1 MASNKKTHEELV
13 KQINVKTEFADKLYK
28 KMRADRYGMTFC
40 CPLEL
45 EAINLTNDICNWQDL
60 KVTKLSEEY
69 EKNLIVDPVELG
81 CKPPAVYNPVSG
93 LCEGTTT
100 AEQVGTDTYTY
111 SAALPNGLSQI
122 ASPVNH
128 FTYGKDCPIIMDSY
142 QINGAG
148 SNPAYVGCSV
158 LDGTTCSPSWWV
170 TYNATPSG
178 PASQQITGVT
188 ETSFVNSLAIGANLS
203 SGWQQGALKYFSI
216 PIQTNVTKTYYI
228 FIAADGAFGIKLNGT
243 YLIQAVAPIN
253 TNQGVWGTSIY
264 AANMGMDGLVNN
276 VVVADGSTNFPP
288 DPTKFRPQCNEQIMA
303 QGLLN
308 VASTRGFLY
317 PVELTAGC
325 NVLEFEGYRLGG
337 LYPTTTNTGMLAF
350 SIFNNTRNEII
361 ASTGRTDLTEIASSD
376 GINQLY
382 QQISPSIPW
391 TCNAPDVLQAASG
404 NACPMCQTTVTTLS
418 YRCPDGYIEV
428 AGNPPTCIISAEPP
442 CNTETLNFSVVNQN
456 GEVMPDYDITFNGGT
471 YTTNDLGLITI
482 VIQNASINNV
492 HTLDLCH
499 CITTSGGCAVQT
511 IKITAT
517 DPDAVICTTPDP
529 TCNCNAP
536 SFSKES
542 VVVPAVSTDPY
553 IVTIG
558 FTDVYWINGETST
571 SVTYT
576 VNWKLSTATVWNEIA
591 GLTATSGIVTTT
603 ISGLENEILHY
614 RIKSACASE
623 DSEWSATNSVTLTA

>member
-1 MASNKKTHEELV
+1 MASKKKTHEELV

-28 KMRADRYGMTFC
+28 KMRADRYGMTYC

-60 KVTKLSEEY
+60 KITKLGEDY
-69 EKNLIVDPVELG
+69 EKNITTDPVDMG
-81 CKPPAVYNPVSG
+81 CVSPSVYNPVTG
-93 LCEGTTT
+93 LCEGTVP
-100 AEQVGTDTYTY
+100 AEQVGFDTYTY
-111 SAALPNGLSQI
+111 SAALPNGLSQV
-122 ASPVNH
+122 AAPVNH

-142 QINGAG
+142 SINGQG
-148 SNPAYVGCSV
+148 NNPTYVGCSIQ
-158 LDGTTCSPSWWV
+158 DGLTCSPSWWV

-178 PASQQITGVT
+178 AASQQIAGVT

-203 SGWQQGALKYFSI
+203 GGWSQGLVKYFSI

-243 YLIQAVAPIN
+243 YLIQAVAPSIG
-253 TNQGVWGTSIY
+253 QGVFGESIY
-264 AANMGMDGLVNN
+264 AATWGMDGLVSN

-288 DPTKFRPQCNEQIMA
+288 DPTKFRNQCNEQIMA

-317 PVELTAGC
+317 PVEFTAGC
-325 NVLEFEGYRLGG
+325 NVLEFEGYRTGNVAS
-337 LYPTTTNTGMLAF
+337 TTTDTGMLAF
-350 SIFNNTRNEII
+350 SVFNNTKSEII
-361 ASTGRTDLTEIASSD
+361 ASTGRTDLTEIVSSD

-391 TCNAPDVLQAASG
+391 MCNPPDVLQEASG
-404 NACPMCQTTVTTLS
+404 NACPMCRTTITTLS
-418 YRCPDGYIEV
+418 YRCPDGYNEV
-428 AGNPPTCIISAEPP
+428 NTDPITCEIPPTPP
-442 CNTETLNFSVVNQN
+442 CNTETLSFKVVNQN
-456 GEVMPDYDITFNGGT
+456 GEPMPNYIITFDGGT
-471 YTTNDLGLITI
+471 YTTNDFGKIII
-482 VIQNASINNV
+482 VVQNASIDNV

-511 IKITAT
+511 IKITVT

-529 TCNCNAP
+529 ICDCNAP

-542 VVVPAVSTDPY
+542 VIVPAVSTDPY
-553 IVTIG
+553 VVTIG
-558 FTDVYWINGETST
+558 FTDVYWINGLTST

-576 VNWKLSTATVWNEIA
+576 VYWKLSTATVWNEIS
-591 GLTATSGIVTTT
+591 GLTSTLGIVTTT
-603 ISGLENEILHY
+603 ISGIENQTLEY
-614 RIKSACASE
+614 KVKSVCAKE
-623 DSEWSATNSVTLTA
+623 DSEWSATNSVLLVPE